1 MNTRKFWLHHYAGGM
16 SDYRPP
22 VEDLAF
28 VLEHVAGY
36 PEIAQLPGLEHADVE
51 TVVGLLEEA
60 GSFISEVV
68 APLNVAS
75 DTEGS
80 QRQSDGTVK
89 TPTGFKD
96 AYRKYVDAGWGSL
109 PFTETYGGG
118 SFPWSVGLAIQE
130 MLTSAS
136 MGFALCPLLTQGA
149 IDAILAYGSDE
160 QKQTFL
166 PNMISGEWTGT
177 MNLTEP
183 HAGTDVGA
191 LTTKA
196 VKRDDGTYAISG
208 QKIFISY
215 GDHDLS
221 DQIVHLVLARTPDA
235 PAGTKGISCFIVP
248 KRIVGDD
255 GSLGERNGV
264 NTLSLE
270 HKLGIHGSPTCVLE
284 YDDATGYLI
293 GEENM
298 GMRIMFVMMNNARL
312 SVGLQGVAL
321 AERAYQASVDYA
333 VERIQGRAIGATK
346 DSPIIDFP
354 DVRRMLMTQKA
365 TIAAMRRLMYLNAG
379 QMDVSHFHP
388 DEKVRERAS
397 EIVGLLT
404 PICKSWG
411 TDMGFELTST
421 ALQVFGGMGYIEETG
436 VAQHLRDVRITAI
449 YEGTNGVQAAD
460 LVGRK
465 LPVREGRSVLE
476 FLASMREVDGELE
489 AAGDAFASI
498 RSNLTT
504 QLDALSS
511 ATMWMFQNGLTDPNA
526 ALAGSS
532 PYQRMWGLVLGGWL
546 MARTALAAVGTDR
559 ATSEFVL
566 AKFYAEQILP
576 QAVGLL
582 GAATAGADDLFAL
595 DAKQLGAHG

>member
-1 MNTRKFWLHHYAGGM
+1 M

-22 VEDLAF
+22 VDDLAF
-28 VLEHVAGY
+28 VLKH
-36 PEIAQLPGLEHADVE
+36 IANYDDIAALPGLEHADFD
-51 TVVGLLEEA
+51 TVHGLLEEA
-60 GSFISEVV
+60 GAFISEVV

-75 DTEGS
+75 DKEGS
-80 QRQSDGTVK
+80 QRQPDGSVK

-118 SFPWSVGLAIQE
+118 NFPWAVGLAIQE

-149 IDAILAYGSDE
+149 IDAILAYGSEE
-160 QKQTFL
+160 QKQTYL
-166 PNMISGEWTGT
+166 PKMISGEWTGT

-196 VKRDDGTYAISG
+196 VKRDDGTYSISG

-215 GDHDLS
+215 GEHDLAE
-221 DQIVHLVLARTPDA
+221 QIVHLVLARTPDA

-248 KRIVGDD
+248 KYHVNDD
-255 GSLGERNGV
+255 GSPGEKNGV
-264 NTLSLE
+264 KALSLE

-298 GMRIMFVMMNNARL
+298 GMRIMFIMMNNARL

-333 VERIQGRAIGATK
+333 VERIQGRAIGAQK

-379 QMDVSHFHP
+379 HMDVSHFHP

-404 PICKSWG
+404 PICKGWG

-449 YEGTNGVQAAD
+449 YEGTNGAQAAD

-465 LPVREGRSVLE
+465 LGVRNGSSVLE
-476 FLASMREVDGELE
+476 FLEQVGAVDAELE
-489 AAGDAFASI
+489 AAGDEFASI
-498 RSNLTT
+498 RSNFSA
-504 QLDALSS
+504 QFDALGK
-511 ATMWMFQNGLTDPNA
+511 ATKWMFLNGPGDPNA
-526 ALAGSS
+526 VLAGSS

-546 MARTALAAVGTDR
+546 MARSALAARGTDR
-559 ATSEFVL
+559 AEQEFVL

-576 QAVGLL
+576 QASGLL
-582 GAATAGADDLFAL
+582 GAVTAGADDLFAL
-595 DAKQLGAHG
+595 DAKQLGAAV